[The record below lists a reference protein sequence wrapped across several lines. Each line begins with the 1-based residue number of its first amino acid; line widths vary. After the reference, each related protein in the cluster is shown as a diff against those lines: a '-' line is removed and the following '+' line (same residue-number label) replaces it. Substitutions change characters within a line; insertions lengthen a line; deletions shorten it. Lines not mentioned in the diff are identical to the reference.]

1 MKVDFAVLNG
11 AENMERIKNHTGEW
25 YWVRDGNEMTLRL
38 SSGEIIEGCN
48 VPSAIQWD
56 SVVENLP
63 RVFVETGKWVDG
75 LWYPQV
81 KQENK

>member
-38 SSGEIIEGCN
+38 SSG
-48 VPSAIQWD
+48 
-56 SVVENLP
+56 SV
-63 RVFVETGKWVDG
+63 
-75 LWYPQV
+75 
-81 KQENK
+81 